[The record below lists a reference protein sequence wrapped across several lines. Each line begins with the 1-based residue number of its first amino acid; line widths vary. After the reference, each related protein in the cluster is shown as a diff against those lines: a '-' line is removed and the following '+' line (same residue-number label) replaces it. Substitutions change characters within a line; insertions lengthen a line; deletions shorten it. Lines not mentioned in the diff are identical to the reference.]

1 MDWKSIGDFVGSVGI
16 PGFIAIFVI
25 VRLEPSMKKL
35 RDAITSLTVVTA
47 RTNGM
52 AGKDVAEIIRLVAKD
67 KDGRRIEDKV
77 DGIDSKEKKE

>member
-77 DGIDSKEKKE
+77 DGTPATKN